1 MQLTPTI
8 AARDLSKSFGPV
20 RAVDGVSFDV
30 HAGRV
35 TGFIGRNG
43 AGKTT
48 TLRLLLGL
56 MRPDAGDALIN
67 GAPFAAARRA
77 GTNVGVVLDNG
88 FHPARTALNHL
99 RVCCDALGLDHRR
112 AHDCLELVG
121 LAGQAGHKAK
131 ALSMGQKQRLALAAA
146 ILAEP
151 EILILDEPLN
161 GLDPDGVRWLRRLL
175 ADYARQGRTVFL
187 SSHILSE
194 LEQSVDDVVLIERTI
209 LWSGPACDF
218 VATVEPGIVLATADD
233 RAAIDALTRAGVEA
247 TTGPDELG
255 VRVSHAV
262 AASAEEVLSGI
273 GMPLYERRA
282 FTPRFED
289 AMYQF
294 IDGRPAAQ
302 IEPQAVAAGGD
313 R

>member
-1 MQLTPTI
+1 MHRTPSI
-8 AARDLSKSFGPV
+8 AAHDLSKSFGPV

-56 MRPDAGDALIN
+56 MTPDAGAALIN
-67 GAPFAAARRA
+67 GAPFAEARRA
-77 GTNVGVVLDNG
+77 GTSVGVVLDNG

-112 AHDCLELVG
+112 AHDCLEVVG
-121 LAGQAGHKAK
+121 LAGQANHKGK

-151 EILILDEPLN
+151 GVLILDEPLN
-161 GLDPDGVRWLRRLL
+161 GLDPDGVRWLRRML
-175 ADYARQGRTVFL
+175 ADYAREGRTVFL

-209 LWSGPACDF
+209 LWSGAARDF

-233 RAAIDALTRAGVEA
+233 RASLNALARAGIPA
-247 TTGPDELG
+247 TTGPDDLG
-255 VRVSHAV
+255 VRVSHA
-262 AASAEEVLSGI
+262 AAAGAEEVLSGL
-273 GMPLYERRA
+273 GMPLYERRP

-289 AMYQF
+289 AMYQL
-294 IDGRPAAQ
+294 IEDRPVLAE
-302 IEPQAVAAGGD
+302 EPQAVAAGGN